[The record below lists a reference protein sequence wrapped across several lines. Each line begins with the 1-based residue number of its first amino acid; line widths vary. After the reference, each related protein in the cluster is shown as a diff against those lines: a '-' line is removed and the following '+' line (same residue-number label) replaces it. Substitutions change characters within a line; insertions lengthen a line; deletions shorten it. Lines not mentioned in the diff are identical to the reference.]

1 LRHTLPCD
9 NPLKSGDQLRR
20 AFFHAADG
28 PHVPAMPKHLPPT
41 DAELHQLEALACDA
55 THGPWE
61 AQVLM
66 DYQTGESSRA
76 VVHVAPAGEEV
87 QPVIERDREPA
98 EADQRYIAAVHPDA
112 VLRLVREI
120 RRLRR
125 MEERYETVASVLHHL
140 DAFLE
145 RRGLVAQAQRFVEV
159 RAQLERISPE
169 GAVLPDAP
177 DGSRTAASIA

>member
-1 LRHTLPCD
+1 
-9 NPLKSGDQLRR
+9 
-20 AFFHAADG
+20 
-28 PHVPAMPKHLPPT
+28 MPKHLPPT
-41 DAELHQLEALACDA
+41 DAELHELEALACDA
-55 THGPWE
+55 TRGPWE

-66 DYQTGESSRA
+66 DYQTGESTRV
-76 VVHVAPAGEEV
+76 VVHVPAQADEV
-87 QPVIERDREPA
+87 QPVIERDREVA

-125 MEERYETVASVLHHL
+125 MEERYDTVASVLQHL

-159 RAQLERISPE
+159 RAQLERIHPGSGAAPDPAE
-169 GAVLPDAP
+169 GARNATTLA
-177 DGSRTAASIA
+177 

>member
-1 LRHTLPCD
+1 MSR
-9 NPLKSGDQLRR
+9 
-20 AFFHAADG
+20 
-28 PHVPAMPKHLPPT
+28 HLPPT
-41 DAELHQLEALACDA
+41 DAELHRLEALACDA
-55 THGPWE
+55 TPGPWE
-61 AQVLM
+61 AQLLL

-76 VVHVAPAGEEV
+76 VVHVPATGDEV
-87 QPVIERDREPA
+87 QAVFERDREAA
-98 EADQRYIAAVHPDA
+98 EADQRYAAAVHPDE

-159 RAQLERISPE
+159 RGQLERIH
-169 GAVLPDAP
+169 P
-177 DGSRTAASIA
+177 DGPASGAAPGPARAVAGVA